1 MACLTGPP
9 WPRQASATI
18 AAAGL
23 PARLAG
29 EACMCHALR
38 ARVWDERLVRAS
50 IVMLAWDT
58 HVGAS
63 MDIHVHPSS
72 LLWLM
77 WALGCLGVSWLAFL
91 SLHGNV
97 PLCRG
102 HSASYPWQVSGL
114 ARAVQ
119 ACWGVAGWLQNTGS
133 RGQMVGQEAAG
144 EAIGFE
150 EVQACTQQGCA
161 ARGVRGVVLPRSNS
175 SWPRCRW
182 AVPLGS
188 PGARTSVGNFQAPG
202 SSSTSGSED
211 LANISAELEKNHVS
225 EACPPDFQSSLP
237 GLQGLRS
244 RGSAAYT
251 SAGTAVPALVQA
263 GDRMRFKN
271 IACPGDEGARELPS
285 GCARVSGRC
294 CLHIGAFAGE
304 GLEEG

>member
-1 MACLTGPP
+1 VFAVAFGSLGVFCHPVYATHSSVLGRRVACACGRVEAYLGSLSRASRHLCFYFPMACLTGPP

-23 PARLAG
+23 PALLAG

-38 ARVWDERLVRAS
+38 ACVWDERLVRAS

-91 SLHGNV
+91 LLHGNV
-97 PLCRG
+97 PLCWG

-133 RGQMVGQEAAG
+133 CGQMVGQEAAG

-175 SWPRCRW
+175 
-182 AVPLGS
+182 
-188 PGARTSVGNFQAPG
+188 
-202 SSSTSGSED
+202 
-211 LANISAELEKNHVS
+211 
-225 EACPPDFQSSLP
+225 
-237 GLQGLRS
+237 
-244 RGSAAYT
+244 
-251 SAGTAVPALVQA
+251 
-263 GDRMRFKN
+263 
-271 IACPGDEGARELPS
+271 
-285 GCARVSGRC
+285 
-294 CLHIGAFAGE
+294 
-304 GLEEG
+304 